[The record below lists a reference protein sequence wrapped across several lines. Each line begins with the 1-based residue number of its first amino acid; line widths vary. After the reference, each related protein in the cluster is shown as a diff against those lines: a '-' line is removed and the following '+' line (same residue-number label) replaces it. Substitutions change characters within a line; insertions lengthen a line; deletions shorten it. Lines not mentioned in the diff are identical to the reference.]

1 MNNIAS
7 INSWNTV
14 LLQRDD
20 GKRPDICALTSLP
33 KQSLNEISHLC
44 VVNQN
49 SVIR

>member
-7 INSWNTV
+7 ISSWNTV

-20 GKRPDICALTSLP
+20 GKGPDVCVLTSLLI
-33 KQSLNEISHLC
+33 QSLNEISHQC

-49 SVIR
+49 SVVC